1 MATEGLVHVFR
12 HRRLAQPFWLAALA
26 LVLGLTACS
35 STGTAVSADGSAQQR
50 ARLRMELALG
60 YFQNGQSAVAMEE
73 IRQVLSADPR
83 HGPAYNLQSLILLQQ
98 GDRAGAERSL
108 RKAVSLDGHDA
119 DARHNLGLLLCEQG
133 AYDESVQQFDQA
145 LAEPAYAGKSRT
157 HLAAG
162 TCALQAGQAAQ
173 AASHARAA
181 NAQQPSAA
189 SLWLGMR
196 AERQLGHAQA
206 VSDYAGRLQQQFPD
220 SAEMQ
225 RYQRQA
231 WND

>member
-1 MATEGLVHVFR
+1 
-12 HRRLAQPFWLAALA
+12 
-26 LVLGLTACS
+26 
-35 STGTAVSADGSAQQR
+35 
-50 ARLRMELALG
+50 MELALG

-83 HGPAYNLQSLILLQQ
+83 HGPAYNLQGLILLQQ

>member
-1 MATEGLVHVFR
+1 MATEGRVRAMLC
-12 HRRLAQPFWLAALA
+12 RRLGLPFWLGA
-26 LVLGLTACS
+26 LVLMVGLGACS
-35 STGTAVSADGSAQQR
+35 NTAGTVASDTSAQQR

-60 YFQNGQSAVAMEE
+60 YFQNGQSAVALEE
-73 IRQVLSADPR
+73 VRQALAADPR
-83 HGPAYNLQSLILLQQ
+83 HGPAYNLQGLILLQQ
-98 GDRAGAERSL
+98 GDRAGAERSW
-108 RKAVSLDGHDA
+108 RQAVRLNGHDA

-133 AYDESVQQFDQA
+133 VYEESVQQFAQA
-145 LAEPAYAGKSRT
+145 LAEPAYAGKPRT

-162 TCALQAGQAAQ
+162 TCALKAGQAAQ
-173 AASHARAA
+173 AASHAKAA
-181 NAQQPSAA
+181 SEQQPSAA

-196 AERQLGHAQA
+196 AEHQLGHAQA
-206 VSDYAGRLQQQFPD
+206 VSDYARRLQQQFPD